1 MGSSLDPI
9 LANAFLFHFDKQW
22 LSECACDVLPQF
34 FKTYVDTFTMFLC
47 QSHLNNFGNNM
58 NIKHPN
64 TKFTSTF
71 EKNDSFSFLDT
82 KITRSKNHLVVS
94 VCCKTLFS
102 GVFTNFK
109 SFFRLVYKFGLG
121 YTLIHRSFSIC
132 SSYEKF
138 DEEIVLLNGISK

>member
-1 MGSSLDPI
+1 
-9 LANAFLFHFDKQW
+9 
-22 LSECACDVLPQF
+22 
-34 FKTYVDTFTMFLC
+34 
-47 QSHLNNFGNNM
+47 M

-82 KITRSKNHLVVS
+82 KITRSKNQLVVS

>member
-22 LSECACDVLPQF
+22 LSECASDVLPQF
-34 FKTYVDTFTMFLC
+34 LKTYVDIFTMFLC
-47 QSHLNNFGNNM
+47 QSHLNDFGNNM

-102 GVFTNFK
+102 GAFTNFK

>member
-1 MGSSLDPI
+1 
-9 LANAFLFHFDKQW
+9 
-22 LSECACDVLPQF
+22 
-34 FKTYVDTFTMFLC
+34 
-47 QSHLNNFGNNM
+47 M

-82 KITRSKNHLVVS
+82 KIARSKNHLVVS

-109 SFFRLVYKFGLG
+109 SFFRLVYKFGWG

-132 SSYEKF
+132 FSYEKF